1 MVIRHKHNHDAIRI
15 SQTAADGAQSSVM
28 QVEVKRADQQVAA
41 GVSGGTTLIV
51 ASIVSVQFGAAVAK
65 QLFAD
70 VGPAGVVLLR
80 QGIAA
85 IVLVGIVRPRIR
97 GRSSSDWMVVVAF
110 GAVLAAMNLTFYEA
124 VARLPLGMAVTIE
137 LLGPLG
143 LAVALS
149 RRRQEFAWCA
159 FACVG
164 VVLLGEGGSSIDS
177 VGVVFAVTAAACWAG
192 YIMLVGAAGRRFVGV
207 DGVAL
212 AMVVASLISSPFGL
226 QAGRSLVAPR
236 ALLLGAVVAMLSAIV
251 PFSLEITARRRV
263 APGVFGVLMS
273 LSPAVAAASG
283 FIVLDQRLTMLQ
295 LAGMTMV
302 TFASAATIVSARR
315 HNAAP
320 AAATAPG

>member
-1 MVIRHKHNHDAIRI
+1 MVIRYEHNHSVIGI
-15 SQTAADGAQSSVM
+15 SQTAADGAQSSMMHVD
-28 QVEVKRADQQVAA
+28 VEPSAQRVVP
-41 GVSGGTTLIV
+41 GTNGGTTLII

-85 IVLVGIVRPRIR
+85 IVLVAAVRPRIR
-97 GRSSSDWMVVVAF
+97 GRDAGDWMVVVAF

-159 FACVG
+159 VACAG
-164 VVLLGEGGSSIDS
+164 VLLLGEGGSSIDS
-177 VGVVFAVTAAACWAG
+177 IGIMFAVTAAVCWAG
-192 YIMLVGAAGRRFVGV
+192 YILLVGAAGRRFVGL
-207 DGVAL
+207 DGLAL
-212 AMVVASLISSPFGL
+212 AMVAASLMSSPFGL

-236 ALLLGAVVAMLSAIV
+236 ALALGALVAVLSAIV
-251 PFSLEITARRRV
+251 PFSLEVTARRRV

-283 FIVLDQRLTMLQ
+283 LIVLHQHLTVPQ
-295 LAGMTMV
+295 LAGMAMV
-302 TFASAATIVSARR
+302 VMASAATIVSARR
-315 HNAAP
+315 RGRRARA
-320 AAATAPG
+320 G